1 MIIKNGL
8 KKNSSIK
15 ATTHI
20 TTMDQTFTNP
30 KELNP
35 FQPTPTAVAAPVQIM
50 YVYPQQ
56 QQPVIIVEPSSRH
69 RWLELPGACCLAYFC
84 GPCYMFAHLCCMICR
99 K

>member
-1 MIIKNGL
+1 
-8 KKNSSIK
+8 
-15 ATTHI
+15 
-20 TTMDQTFTNP
+20 MDQTLTNS

-35 FQPTPTAVAAPVQIM
+35 FQPQPQATAVAAPVQIM
-50 YVYPQQ
+50 YVYPQPQPQPQ
-56 QQPVIIVEPSSRH
+56 QVIIVESSSRH